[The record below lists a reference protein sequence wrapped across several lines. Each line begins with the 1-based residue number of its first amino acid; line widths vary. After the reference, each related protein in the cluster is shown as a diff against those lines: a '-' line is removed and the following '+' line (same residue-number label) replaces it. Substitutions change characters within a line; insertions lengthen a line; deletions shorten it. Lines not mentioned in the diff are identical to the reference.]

1 MAKKKKI
8 SKTRPLNKKAT
19 SEGIGLDSKT
29 QNSNAE
35 SGQEDSRDFGGM
47 NFANFKK
54 NLGCGG

>member
-8 SKTRPLNKKAT
+8 SKTRTSKKAT
-19 SEGIGLDSKT
+19 SEGLGLDSKT

-35 SGQEDSRDFGGM
+35 SDIEDSGDFGGM